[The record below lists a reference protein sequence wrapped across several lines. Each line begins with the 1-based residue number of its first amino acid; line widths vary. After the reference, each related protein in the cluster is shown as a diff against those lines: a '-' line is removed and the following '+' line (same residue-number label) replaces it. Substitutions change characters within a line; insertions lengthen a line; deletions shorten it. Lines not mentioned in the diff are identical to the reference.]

1 MKDQGEKPPAKRARG
16 KRWLKIAL
24 VALAALAALAVAW
37 LLAPTVLGGPEP
49 PPLWTEADLPA
60 APDPPQNGW
69 HEIVTPSRANV
80 SVPPDLV
87 ALLRSDNPNETRPL
101 LERARA
107 QETLLG
113 DTLKNKPSQD
123 ALAAFERALAKPRF
137 ADACPVRI
145 EQPCRVFPLLGVHRT
160 ALLESLRRALAKDWP
175 GSVTLL
181 AKTLRAD
188 IDFATTSRTLV
199 SHLIALANL
208 RDASELAGNL
218 FEAYRAERARDPSTP
233 ALGEGAVAALTSLDA
248 DLARLDPSTL
258 DARRA
263 VIADYLIARKAP
275 DLLGTSDLYALR
287 PVDPASGQA
296 EPREG
301 LLSRIFTPLLFDRGA
316 TQAEINARFAAL
328 RDAIAASAPP
338 PTFPVGRERPV
349 WWLYNF
355 TGKAM
360 LDALVLDWS
369 GPLRTVAESRARIE
383 ALRPGLRK
391 LAQDLSRT

>member
-1 MKDQGEKPPAKRARG
+1 MKDQGDKPPAKRGRG
-16 KRWLKIAL
+16 KRWLWIG
-24 VALAALAALAVAW
+24 LAALVVAVVAW

-60 APDPPQNGW
+60 APDPLQNGW
-69 HEIVTPSRANV
+69 SEVVAPSRANV
-80 SVPPDLV
+80 SIPPEIV

-107 QETLLG
+107 QEVLLG
-113 DTLKNKPSQD
+113 ETLNTKPSRD
-123 ALAAFERALAKPRF
+123 ALAAFERALTKPRF
-137 ADACPVRI
+137 ADACPVKL
-145 EQPCRVFPLLGVHRT
+145 EQPCRVFPLLGAHRT
-160 ALLESLRRALAKDWP
+160 VLLESLRRAMAKDWP

-188 IDFATTSRTLV
+188 IDFATTSRALV

-208 RDASELAGNL
+208 RDASELATNL
-218 FEAYRAERARDPSTP
+218 FEAYRAERASDPGAP
-233 ALGEGAVAALTSLDA
+233 ALGQDAVAALTSLDA
-248 DLARLDPSTL
+248 DLARLDPSSL

-275 DLLGTSDLYALR
+275 DLLGTTDLYALR

-301 LLSRIFTPLLFDRGA
+301 LLSRVFTPLLFDRGA
-316 TQAEINARFAAL
+316 TQTEINARFAAL
-328 RDAIAASAPP
+328 RDAVAASSPP
-338 PTFPVGRERPV
+338 PTFPIGRERPF
-349 WWLYNF
+349 WWIYNF

-360 LDALVLDWS
+360 LDAFALDWS
-369 GPLRTVAESRARIE
+369 GPLRTVSESRARIE
-383 ALRPGLRK
+383 ALRPDLRK
-391 LAQDLSRT
+391 LAQALSRT